1 MEETKNVVLCAASAY
16 EEKYYLNP
24 GFKALPENIK
34 KELQIL
40 CVLYTHKVGGILL
53 LEFDEGGSLIFRTEA
68 KENDFAY
75 DEVGSVLEIKSI
87 QREKRELLEELEM
100 FYKVVFLGESY
111 AESLRPGSHGRG
123 NGSSLPSPLPGAG
136 RRSFVYG
143 NGQCQSH
150 FLP

>member
-1 MEETKNVVLCAASAY
+1 MEETKHVVLCAASAY

-111 AESLRPGSHGRG
+111 EDA
-123 NGSSLPSPLPGAG
+123 
-136 RRSFVYG
+136 
-143 NGQCQSH
+143 
-150 FLP
+150 

>member
-1 MEETKNVVLCAASAY
+1 MLDLV
-16 EEKYYLNP
+16 EKQTLIHV
-24 GFKALPENIK
+24 G
-34 KELQIL
+34 Q
-40 CVLYTHKVGGILL
+40 VGGILL

-111 AESLRPGSHGRG
+111 EDA
-123 NGSSLPSPLPGAG
+123 
-136 RRSFVYG
+136 
-143 NGQCQSH
+143 
-150 FLP
+150 